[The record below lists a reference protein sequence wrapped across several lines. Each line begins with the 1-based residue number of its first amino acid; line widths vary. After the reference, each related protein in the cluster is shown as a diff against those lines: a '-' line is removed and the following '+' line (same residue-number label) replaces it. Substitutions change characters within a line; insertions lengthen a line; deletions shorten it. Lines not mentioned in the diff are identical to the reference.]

1 MKVIIYVLCHDDD
14 TERQAREQ
22 WEHFS
27 WARVYRMKRKTELFD
42 AEMYRSDLMEMAD
55 QWEDAD
61 YVGTVSHRAFRKF
74 PEQREYL
81 LWTINNLE
89 GKFVGL
95 IKPFTR
101 PAYHDDFMKTTFEHM
116 LSRVGLK
123 PSSKWYFCNYWCCP
137 PSVMK
142 GYIHWFN
149 EKWLPVLASTD
160 GLWDNAKHN
169 TPYKPSEASLILHTG
184 RPYYT
189 YHCFLC
195 ERVVS
200 PFFDDYLVFHDQT
213 QKALEGF
220 TSLH

>member
-1 MKVIIYVLCHDDD
+1 MDMV
-14 TERQAREQ
+14 E
-22 WEHFS
+22 
-27 WARVYRMKRKTELFD
+27 
-42 AEMYRSDLMEMAD
+42 

-61 YVGTVSHRAFRKF
+61 YVGTVSHRAFLKF
-74 PEQREYL
+74 PEQKGDL
-81 LWTINNLE
+81 LNKVKNPS

-95 IKPFTR
+95 IKPYTD
-101 PAYHDDFMKTTFEHM
+101 PKYHDEFMKTTFEHM

-123 PSSKWYFCNYWCCP
+123 PSDEWFLCNYWCCP

-142 GYIHWFN
+142 EYVRWFN

-160 GLWDNAKHN
+160 GLWDDAKHF
-169 TPYKPSEASLILHTG
+169 TPYKPSETSLILHTG

-189 YHCFLC
+189 YHPFMC

-200 PFFDDYLVFHDQT
+200 PFFDDYLDFHDQT